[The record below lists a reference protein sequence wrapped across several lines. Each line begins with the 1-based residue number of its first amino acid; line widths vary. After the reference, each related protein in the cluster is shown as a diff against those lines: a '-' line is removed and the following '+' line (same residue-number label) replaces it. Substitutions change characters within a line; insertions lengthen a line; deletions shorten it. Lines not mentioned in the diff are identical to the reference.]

1 MNLQHPIW
9 TVEDIPHEWAAKLFR
24 HGRILAGLVLHDLG
38 NDQYI
43 VRISRF
49 NLLVKSR
56 VPLKQGE
63 SVSLQVRAEQP
74 RLELKLLKA
83 GKKSSSG
90 RPLSPGRRGR
100 DFSRTVILTVS
111 HTMDNQLAIQ
121 ISYFPNLDKSAG
133 PVPIERIVLHVRL
146 NRVPPVQIE
155 IRQKEDGTAV
165 DFDGISSTFLNYL
178 KQNFQHHHRY
188 FDEPE
193 CSEGL
198 NVSIMQLM
206 TDVDNLRRLF
216 DMQNRDPNGEN
227 PVVLSDAMKETVLQL
242 EQACTIPANLM
253 RTLGRVLAF
262 LYYIIWPI
270 CREYEIECLISL

>member
-24 HGRILAGLVLHDLG
+24 NGRILAGLVLHDLG

-43 VRISRF
+43 IRISRF

-90 RPLSPGRRGR
+90 RPLPPERRDR

-111 HTMDNQLAIQ
+111 HAVDNQLAIQ

-146 NRVPPVQIE
+146 NRVSPVQIE

-165 DFDGISSTFLNYL
+165 NFDGISSTFLNYL
-178 KQNFQHHHRY
+178 KQAFQRHHRY

-193 CSEGL
+193 NHEGP

-227 PVVLSDAMKETVLQL
+227 PVALSDTMKETVLQL

-262 LYYIIWPI
+262 LYCNYLA
-270 CREYEIECLISL
+270 YMQGV